1 LLLHP
6 SLQQE
11 LVHVG
16 LPFHQQQSDLCQNHE
31 SGRTSCCRY
40 VAYLFFQLKTHRT
53 MFNETDEEDE
63 EEPVMS
69 LTAAVIG
76 LSGVTVVVA
85 ISAE

>member
-1 LLLHP
+1 
-6 SLQQE
+6 
-11 LVHVG
+11 
-16 LPFHQQQSDLCQNHE
+16 
-31 SGRTSCCRY
+31 
-40 VAYLFFQLKTHRT
+40 
-53 MFNETDEEDE
+53 MFNESEDEDE